1 MIKWSQTIK
10 CNSSTNWASLVLVV
24 SSIYC
29 PPPRRSP
36 VNQASL
42 KVPLYMDSNNTIVL
56 PIYVW
61 YLLLLLKSRW
71 TPFSCFSSD
80 VCLYLWFDF
89 CLLVCLCYLNF
100 DIYFG
105 GKSPFSSYLWGSVL
119 VHTMT
124 YGHRV
129 PAEPFHR
136 CVRMEPLLTDFLMH
150 SMKEKSKHILNYE
163 WCLGFQIFAITCWST
178 FIKVVFQTSRKY
190 FKVIE
195 SYTLFMNIINTI
207 VSLMEAAQ
215 LSKIKV
221 KI

>member
-1 MIKWSQTIK
+1 
-10 CNSSTNWASLVLVV
+10 
-24 SSIYC
+24 
-29 PPPRRSP
+29 
-36 VNQASL
+36 
-42 KVPLYMDSNNTIVL
+42 MDSNNTIVL
-56 PIYVW
+56 PVYVW

-71 TPFSCFSSD
+71 TSFSCFSSY

-89 CLLVCLCYLNF
+89 CLPVCLFYLNF

-105 GKSPFSSYLWGSVL
+105 GKNPFSSYLWGSVL

-124 YGHRV
+124 YGHHV

-136 CVRMEPLLTDFLMH
+136 YVRMKPLLTDFLMH

-163 WCLGFQIFAITCWST
+163 CWLCFQIFAITYWST

-195 SYTLFMNIINTI
+195 SYTLSMDIINTI
-207 VSLMEAAQ
+207 VLLM
-215 LSKIKV
+215 
-221 KI
+221 